1 MHKPITV
8 LTPPAPRAGDY
19 LDTLEQWGSL
29 PEFLPLP
36 DAARLIG
43 HKCRQNPAALLKILE
58 EAVLS
63 DAIPFAGLDSSGEW
77 VPDMV
82 RVFHRYQSKP
92 RIKPTEEGPHILAV
106 LESAG
111 RLHSEAMAVRV
122 GDAVALL
129 AKRGRKI
136 PEELRHLLPD
146 APPVQAKPA
155 TGDSAR
161 TRHDDIQIEID
172 DATAALEGEGRSA
185 TPAKVMARLRERAGK
200 PDSCI
205 SEAAPDGVIWTRGSN
220 GKTEKLTLG
229 ALKGRIRRGAKGTRK
244 GC

>member
-63 DAIPFAGLDSSGEW
+63 DTIPFAGLDSSGGW

-82 RVFHRYQSKP
+82 RVFHRYQGKP
-92 RIKPTEEGPHILAV
+92 RIRPTEEGPHIRAV
-106 LESAG
+106 LEPAG
-111 RLHSEAMAVRV
+111 RLHSEAMGVRI

-146 APPVQAKPA
+146 APPVQTEPA

-172 DATAALEGEGRSA
+172 DVRADLEQRGEPA
-185 TPAKVMARLRERAGK
+185 TPAKVMARLRERAGR
-200 PDSCI
+200 PESCI
-205 SEAAPDGVIWTRGSN
+205 HDTAANGVLWIRGTT
-220 GKTEKLTLG
+220 GEETKLTME
-229 ALKGRIRRGAKGTRK
+229 ALKKRIGRGANGTRK
-244 GC
+244 GR

>member
-1 MHKPITV
+1 MTVPLTV
-8 LTPPAPRAGDY
+8 LTPPAPREGDY

-29 PEFLPLP
+29 PQFLPLP

-43 HKCRQNPAALLKILE
+43 HKCKQNPSALLKILE
-58 EAVLS
+58 EAVLD
-63 DAIPFAGLDSSGEW
+63 DAIPFAGLHSSGEW
-77 VPDMV
+77 VPGMV
-82 RVFHRYQSKP
+82 RFFHRYQGKP
-92 RIKPTEEGPHILAV
+92 RVKPNEEGAQWSAA

-111 RLHSEAMAVRV
+111 RLHSEAVGVRI

-146 APPVQAKPA
+146 STPAPNMPA
-155 TGDSAR
+155 TGGSAR

-172 DATAALEGEGRSA
+172 DVRAGLEQQGEPA

-205 SEAAPDGVIWTRGSN
+205 SERAPDGVIWIRGTT
-220 GKTEKLTLG
+220 GKPAKLTME
-229 ALKGRIRRGAKGTRK
+229 ALTKRIERTRK
-244 GC
+244 GR